1 MNFQGTEYVVSDQV
15 FNQFKAGY
23 EQAQK
28 QGNEAE
34 TSRSPRSAS
43 TRASG

>member
-1 MNFQGTEYVVSDQV
+1 MNFQGTNYVVSDQV
-15 FNQFKAGY
+15 FKQFKTGY

-28 QGNEAE
+28 QGNKR
-34 TSRSPRSAS
+34 TSRSPRSAW